1 MNTSVRIFLI
11 TILGLTITAI
21 IYAPR
26 MAWLSVI
33 ICMAA
38 LIAGFKIFMKTTID
52 PHRPIVYR
60 FGHMHHIGQPGAIFI
75 IPGIENIF
83 PNQCVNMQL
92 RTQKI
97 KLNNMRPSD
106 SNERFYAEL
115 QIRWRISPEI
125 TLIDTMIKM
134 TLLMDMRQS
143 EKTPDTTID
152 ELGQM
157 VDQTINV
164 AAKHLALHYPKQAF
178 ERIDTREDFIQV
190 LRDSVNEIFKPYGLI
205 LETVYW
211 VDFDS
216 NSDKLAAQVEIA
228 ISHER
233 VSGLIKD
240 IQEIREKLPD
250 LPPEDVIALQA
261 YLDLLRRGLPPPS
274 PQFMQQII
282 QKQKPNPAAKT

>member
-1 MNTSVRIFLI
+1 MN
-11 TILGLTITAI
+11 ILNKIDK
-21 IYAPR
+21 
-26 MAWLSVI
+26 VI
-33 ICMAA
+33 
-38 LIAGFKIFMKTTID
+38 
-52 PHRPIVYR
+52 
-60 FGHMHHIGQPGAIFI
+60 
-75 IPGIENIF
+75 
-83 PNQCVNMQL
+83 
-92 RTQKI
+92 QKI

-125 TLIDTMIKM
+125 TLIDQMIKM
-134 TLLMDMRQS
+134 TLIMDLRLN
-143 EKTPDTTID
+143 EKSPDTSID

-190 LRDSVNEIFKPYGLI
+190 LRDSVNEIFKPYGLV

-216 NSDKLAAQVEIA
+216 NKDKLAAQVEIA

-250 LPPEDVIALQA
+250 LPPEDIITLQA
-261 YLDLLRRGLPPPS
+261 YLDLLRRGLPPPP
-274 PQFMQQII
+274 PQFMQQLM
-282 QKQKPNPAAKT
+282 QKQNPDVAAKK